1 MQETYEN
8 IPGQSKITFLLQA
21 IRNTAAAEE
30 VCLNLLSSAVLQRN
44 LEEEEAEGRHPWWS
58 CGGK

>member
-44 LEEEEAEGRHPWWS
+44 LEEEAEGRHPWWS

>member
-21 IRNTAAAEE
+21 IRNTASAEE
-30 VCLNLLSSAVLQRN
+30 VCLNKSSRELGERERKSVLVI
-44 LEEEEAEGRHPWWS
+44 LG
-58 CGGK
+58 

>member
-30 VCLNLLSSAVLQRN
+30 VNLNSLWILQFFKETWRRTREDISN
-44 LEEEEAEGRHPWWS
+44 GHF
-58 CGGK
+58 GIN

>member
-30 VCLNLLSSAVLQRN
+30 VNLNSLWILQFFKEMWRRMREDISDGHFGIN
-44 LEEEEAEGRHPWWS
+44 
-58 CGGK
+58 